1 MSRTGSMH
9 PHSLGCEGLQCS
21 NALAWCF
28 LSSSHSTGEAT
39 SAPPTPLLL
48 LCAQEGSAG
57 LRQDKTL
64 DKQSSEHG
72 FLCTLAQLSSDSP
85 HPSPHEDTGS
95 IHKARRDVPLKAV
108 QHPNSHQTT
117 GSSRHYG
124 GQKAEYGDESSS
136 DAVKVHVCTRGE
148 GILLQQPQQL
158 LGRHS
163 TVYQLP
169 TVMQALELLTHLS
182 ISSLSASQ
190 ELHVC
195 VQGTWGESRKSM

>member
-1 MSRTGSMH
+1 MH

-39 SAPPTPLLL
+39 SAPPPL
-48 LCAQEGSAG
+48 CFCCVHRRAQQGSG
-57 LRQDKTL
+57 RTRPWISSP
-64 DKQSSEHG
+64 QSTAFFALWLS
-72 FLCTLAQLSSDSP
+72 LAVIP
-85 HPSPHEDTGS
+85 PTHPPHEGKGS

-182 ISSLSASQ
+182 ISSLSAS
-190 ELHVC
+190 
-195 VQGTWGESRKSM
+195 

>member
-1 MSRTGSMH
+1 MSRTGSVH

-136 DAVKVHVCTRGE
+136 DAVKVHVCTRG
-148 GILLQQPQQL
+148 
-158 LGRHS
+158 
-163 TVYQLP
+163 VYSPPATSAASGP
-169 TVMQALELLTHLS
+169 TQH
-182 ISSLSASQ
+182 SLSAAHCHAGSGIADASQ
-190 ELHVC
+190 HL
-195 VQGTWGESRKSM
+195 QS